1 MQQHEDKKWG
11 VKCQEWRKMSSAPS
25 WNCPRTES
33 CERSTAT
40 GSMPPDLRQR
50 MHVRRK
56 VWHTL
61 PFFNQVE
68 CRWGQNLPPPHLK
81 LWRRPCQDEWLV
93 SQLPVCYRHDDIVLP
108 RVCFARR
115 DKQQCWLI
123 DMRQCQVQQGILLL
137 DGQSSLTFPSLSCV
151 ALRIRLRSH
160 LSDVSFR
167 LLTRSKSASHSFDN
181 DCRARSLF
189 FVRVTCATILFSY
202 FLEVFQILQ

>member
-1 MQQHEDKKWG
+1 MRTRNGELN
-11 VKCQEWRKMSSAPS
+11 VRSEEKCLQCRLETVQGRRVANGARQPVPCRRTCDNECTSA
-25 WNCPRTES
+25 EKY
-33 CERSTAT
+33 
-40 GSMPPDLRQR
+40 G
-50 MHVRRK
+50 
-56 VWHTL
+56 TL
-61 PFFNQVE
+61 YLFFNQVE
-68 CRWGQNLPPPHLK
+68 CRWGQNLPPPTFKTVAPPLP
-81 LWRRPCQDEWLV
+81 RRMIGQ
-93 SQLPVCYRHDDIVLP
+93 SATRMHRHDDIVLP